1 MTARILTSAPHGADQ
16 TLNRSL
22 AVQVFLA
29 FALAYFLSALVRA
42 ITATLSPV
50 LAAEFALSAGD
61 LGLLAGG
68 YFFGF
73 ALTQLPLGKWLD
85 QHGPRKV
92 ILSFLSVAVAG
103 CIAFA
108 LAPNFIGLLAARVL
122 CGVGVSACLMA
133 PLTAYRRWFKPD
145 LQLRANSW
153 MLMTGSL
160 GMVASTLPV
169 QWLLPQLGWRLLFG
183 GLAVLICVAI
193 LVLAWRLPAWSQ
205 QAPAAQSVIA
215 QDGGY
220 RTIWQHPY
228 FRRHL
233 WAGFFNYGGLLAVQ
247 TLWAGPWLV
256 QVSGNTPAQ
265 AATGLFWINVC
276 MLCTFWLWG
285 MLNPSLARKGWHADW
300 LIARGA
306 PLSLMVLAIICIAGP
321 ATSWWAWALFCMSC
335 SFMSLAQPAVGMA
348 FPPALA
354 GRALSAYNL
363 VIFSGVFVVQWG
375 IGLLIDLFKSN
386 GLGTVDAF
394 RAAFGVFFICALA
407 SYLRF
412 VLDNKTV
419 SPAQHANAVA
429 PATA

>member
-1 MTARILTSAPHGADQ
+1 MSAAQPTAPVHIAPASGHV
-16 TLNRSL
+16 LPRSL

-50 LAAEFALSAGD
+50 LRAEFALSSGD

-68 YFFGF
+68 YFLGF

-85 QHGPRKV
+85 THGPRKV
-92 ILSFLSVAVAG
+92 ILSFLSVAVLG
-103 CIAFA
+103 CLAFA
-108 LAPNFIGLLAARVL
+108 WAPNFIGLLAARVL

-133 PLTAYRRWFKPD
+133 PLTAYRRWFAPE

-169 QWLLPQLGWRLLFG
+169 QWLLPQVGWRPIFIALALLIG
-183 GLAVLICVAI
+183 VSIA
-193 LVLAWRLPAWSQ
+193 VLAWRLPTWPAKPSPSQ
-205 QAPAAQSVIA
+205 AAL
-215 QDGGY
+215 DGGY

-228 FRRHL
+228 FRRHIA
-233 WAGFFNYGGLLAVQ
+233 AGFFNYGGLLAVQ
-247 TLWAGPWLV
+247 TLWAGPWMV
-256 QVSGNTPAQ
+256 QVSGYTPAQ
-265 AATGLFWINVC
+265 AATGLFWINIC
-276 MLCTFWLWG
+276 MLCTFWTWG
-285 MLNPSLARKGWHADW
+285 LLNPRLARRGWHADW

-306 PLSLMVLAIICIAGP
+306 PLSLLVLAIICIAGS
-321 ATSWWAWALFCMSC
+321 ATQWWAWAAFCMCC

-348 FPPALA
+348 FPQALA

-363 VIFSGVFVVQWG
+363 VIFSGVFAVQWG
-375 IGLLIDLFKSN
+375 IGLLIDLFKTV
-386 GLGTVDAF
+386 GLSAPDAF
-394 RAAFGVFFICALA
+394 RAAFTVFFVCSLA
-407 SYLRF
+407 AYLRF

-419 SPAQHANAVA
+419 SPARTQGPGAA
-429 PATA
+429 